1 MILVDTSVLIGYFK
15 GIEGSVYD
23 KMNYLVDN
31 DIPFGMEMSRLKMLP
46 SCT

>member
-1 MILVDTSVLIGYFK
+1 VILVDTSVLTGFFK
-15 GIEGSVYD
+15 GIEKSFYD

-46 SCT
+46 LCI